1 MSWIYKALKIF
12 KKTEMSSWVYKSL
25 KLFLRQ
31 ITGNYFRNIHVDR
44 VENMPLEG
52 PTILCCNHSNQ
63 FMDAMILISQCP
75 RPLSFCFA
83 ASSFNKPIVGYLAK
97 KIHVIPVNRPDDFK
111 VKGKGKVIM
120 TSDTDIKGFG
130 TKFITEIKNNKNFK
144 LGLHSLLVMKKYKL
158 MVEKVIDEE
167 NIKVRSD
174 PNIYEQIKKEYKDK
188 QLNFQFIPK
197 LDNSLMFKEA
207 TKKLMDGKAICIF
220 PEGTSHDCTHLL
232 KLKPGVAYIALEA
245 MANYG
250 VKNIKLISCGLSYF
264 SRDEFRSDLI
274 LKFGTPFEIPESLA
288 NTFKVNKKQA
298 IDLVIKI
305 VETQMKMVT
314 LTAPTYQEYMLVK
327 MFTNLYIPTDVELPV
342 EKSIDLARRISY
354 IYDLMRETKEAK
366 TIKND
371 VEKYMYPLEQLGIE
385 DSDLLEIS
393 LNYSLLRKQFFF
405 SLIVFLVN
413 LIFLF
418 PMLIITYPI
427 VKWVNKTAEFERNKS
442 VQKNPN
448 KIEGKDV
455 VSSVKVVTFVQ
466 FIPLLGI
473 IWVNI
478 CNYFVNYYL
487 YRITNKQYAWINM
500 IIIGIISLMFYGY
513 LSINIVDYLK
523 YHFKIMKTIFY
534 YFIVPKGIENLR
546 NMRKKLA
553 EEVNKFFEESIKN
566 TQYENNRIIYFP
578 KDNER
583 IQI

>member
-1 MSWIYKALKIF
+1 MSWIYKALKI
-12 KKTEMSSWVYKSL
+12 
-25 KLFLRQ
+25 FLRQ

-513 LSINIVDYLK
+513 LSINIFDYLK

>member
-1 MSWIYKALKIF
+1 MSWIYKALKI
-12 KKTEMSSWVYKSL
+12 
-25 KLFLRQ
+25 FLRQ

-158 MVEKVIDEE
+158 MVEKVLDEE

-513 LSINIVDYLK
+513 LSINIFDYLK